1 MYRHI
6 IAAVDGS
13 AHADKALLQAGLLAE
28 ASQAELTLVYIN
40 NLQDLARID
49 MESHALPVML
59 ERTQHRGRAILEQA
73 KQHLEDQHIVID
85 CQMHLGE
92 SWLGKRDMVSML
104 VKFAAAHDTDLIVIG
119 THGRSGL
126 LNLLMGSFIENLMRL
141 TPCPLLIVRGQP
153 HTTDA

>member
-1 MYRHI
+1 MNVVY
-6 IAAVDGS
+6 AS
-13 AHADKALLQAGLLAE
+13 FSGLSPA
-28 ASQAELTLVYIN
+28 QDAELAILMGLCEGKDGASTCLEFDDSLNYDKSMPSYV
-40 NLQDLARID
+40 LAR
-49 MESHALPVML
+49 EEGVK
-59 ERTQHRGRAILEQA
+59 GRL
-73 KQHLEDQHIVID
+73 
-85 CQMHLGE
+85 LGAAT
-92 SWLGKRDMVSML
+92 LFAPML